1 MRYVLIIIF
10 SVFIQAGALAQ
21 ASRLVIND
29 NLSGEQFLA
38 NTNGRRDLRSPTEYQ
53 KSTVFPACRFEGEVN
68 INKSTGFFAEV
79 NVSAPENTV
88 WMLFGPS
95 FTANISANT
104 GIRVRASAGLAGTRL
119 SEDKAHTALALG
131 LDAKL
136 LEVDEYGLTNY
147 QIILRYRKGSSIDWY
162 SATALLSILKKTP
175 LGSVAIGLKAE
186 RDNFIGPMV
195 EFGLDRVRNTFSVK
209 AWVAAGQTTHGVVEG
224 RPEIRIE
231 AGVSFALFN
240 LYRSL

>member
-104 GIRVRASAGLAGTRL
+104 GIRVRASACLA
-119 SEDKAHTALALG
+119 
-131 LDAKL
+131 
-136 LEVDEYGLTNY
+136 
-147 QIILRYRKGSSIDWY
+147 
-162 SATALLSILKKTP
+162 
-175 LGSVAIGLKAE
+175 
-186 RDNFIGPMV
+186 
-195 EFGLDRVRNTFSVK
+195 
-209 AWVAAGQTTHGVVEG
+209 
-224 RPEIRIE
+224 
-231 AGVSFALFN
+231 
-240 LYRSL
+240 